1 VEEPLLT
8 RRELS
13 HTLLAILDIS
23 ENVKRIREILD
34 EEEPDGEDPEE
45 EA

>member
-1 VEEPLLT
+1 MDEPIVA
-8 RRELS
+8 RPEAV

-23 ENVKRIREILD
+23 ENVTQIREILD
-34 EEEPDGEDPEE
+34 EEEPDGAEAEE